1 MKGAGSS
8 PAGTA
13 KKGYMEY
20 TNEAARA
27 ARVEQRRILG
37 EYYRDL
43 ATNYSEYEKR
53 ALEIGPTMA
62 WPSKPQVP
70 EFANA

>member
-1 MKGAGSS
+1 
-8 PAGTA
+8 
-13 KKGYMEY
+13 MEY
-20 TNEAARA
+20 LNEPTRA

-43 ATNYSEYEKR
+43 ATNYPEYEKR
-53 ALEIGPTMA
+53 ALEIGPTLA
-62 WPSKPQVP
+62 WPSRPNIP